1 MITKELSN
9 VTGVGTPVSA
19 GSTQIAGANLVIGI
33 ADRIRNIGTTK
44 EPNGNPRLSELG
56 YEDTTS
62 GGSEGG
68 SIRSI
73 IGISNATA
81 RVIVVF
87 VIA

>member
-1 MITKELSN
+1 MITKELGN
-9 VTGVGTPVSA
+9 ITGVGTPVSA
-19 GSTQIAGANLVIGI
+19 GSTQVAGVNLVIGI
-33 ADRIRNIGTTK
+33 ADRIRNIGTAK
-44 EPNGNPRLSELG
+44 KPNGNPRFRELG
-56 YEDTTS
+56 HEDTTS
-62 GGSEGG
+62 GGGEGD